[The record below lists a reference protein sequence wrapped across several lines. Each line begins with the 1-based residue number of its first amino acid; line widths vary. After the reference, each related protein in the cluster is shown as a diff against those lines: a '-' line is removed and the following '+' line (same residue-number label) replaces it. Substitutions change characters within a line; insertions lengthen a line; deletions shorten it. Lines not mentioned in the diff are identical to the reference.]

1 VTRLSLVTPDRGVL
15 TVGRDSHPEVFWA
28 TAGAMGLTGVITEA
42 TMRLREIETAHVRVD
57 TERATDVDD
66 CMGRMIET
74 DDRYEYSVAWI
85 DCLASGRDLGRSVL
99 TRANHAT
106 LDGLPPELARRAREF
121 APRAWLSAP
130 PWMPNGLLNGLTVR
144 AFNTAWFRRAPR
156 ARREEL
162 QTITQF
168 FHPLDGVLG
177 WNRVYGSQGF
187 VQYQL
192 LVPNG
197 AEDVVRRVL
206 ERLAAARSPSFLA
219 VLKRFEHG
227 NDGMLSFPAP
237 GWTLAL
243 DVPAGRHGLA
253 GLLDGLDR
261 LVVDAGGRVYLTK
274 DSRLAPALLPEMY
287 PRLTAWREVRDGLDA
302 RGVMR
307 SDMARRLDLTGR
319 RIREGSNA

>member
-1 VTRLSLVTPDRGVL
+1 
-15 TVGRDSHPEVFWA
+15 
-28 TAGAMGLTGVITEA
+28 
-42 TMRLREIETAHVRVD
+42 
-57 TERATDVDD
+57 
-66 CMGRMIET
+66 
-74 DDRYEYSVAWI
+74 
-85 DCLASGRDLGRSVL
+85 
-99 TRANHAT
+99 
-106 LDGLPPELARRAREF
+106 
-121 APRAWLSAP
+121 
-130 PWMPNGLLNGLTVR
+130 MPNGLLNGLTVR